1 MTTLNE
7 RNIGPIL
14 FFRGFAAGRLQLAA
28 LVIQCGHCPVPSVS
42 DDTGPVAAESL
53 AQCRDIQVLRYCLSL
68 PARSGAAYRYNG
80 ARYALNADFQNDL
93 RIAFVACNGKERG
106 DQERDPVTRNA
117 LWRRLGSEHARAP
130 FQLLLHGGDQ
140 LYADEM
146 LDAHAVAQD
155 WIRQRDLSPP
165 DSGTLAIMEQR
176 LRADLFQ
183 RYAQLYA
190 QNDPSWLMARVPSL
204 CIWDDHDICDG
215 WGSLTPEQ
223 LDHPVGQSVFR
234 VARECFLLFQQ
245 ASTAEALPQHFLD
258 RSGTSLSWSV
268 RTPGLSIIAPD
279 LRSERRP
286 DRVMGPH
293 GHRALRQALHAA
305 RGDRILLLSSVPA
318 LGPRLSWIEK
328 LLMWIPKLQKYEDDL
343 RDQWQSRAHRVEWQ
357 SFLRDLIESHGP
369 KPAAVTALSGE
380 IHLATRG
387 TLDSAAGPLH
397 QLVSSGVAHPP
408 PPEAYARALGWL
420 ARFGESPLP
429 NHRLRLL
436 PLPGL
441 RDVYTAERNYLVL
454 ERQRDAW
461 SAAWELEHSGRT
473 PALRI

>member
-1 MTTLNE
+1 MSTLSE

-14 FFRGFAAGRLQLAA
+14 FFRGFSEGRVQLAA
-28 LVIQCGHCPVPSVS
+28 LVIQCGGCPVPTVR
-42 DDTGPVAAESL
+42 DDQGPVAAEVL
-53 AQCRDIQVLRYCLSL
+53 ARCGAFQVLRYRFSL

-93 RIAFVACNGKERG
+93 RIAFVACNGKEHG
-106 DQERDPVTRNA
+106 DQQRDPVVRNA

-146 LDAHAVAQD
+146 LDAHPVAQD
-155 WIRQRDLSPP
+155 WIRRRDLSPP

-190 QNDPSWLMARVPSL
+190 QNDPAWVMARVPSL

-223 LDHPVGQSVFR
+223 LDHPVGQAVFR

-245 ASTAEALPQHFLD
+245 ASTADALPQSFLD
-258 RSGTSLSWSV
+258 RNGSSLSWSV

-286 DRVMGPH
+286 DRVMGPQ
-293 GHRALRQALHAA
+293 GHRALRHALQAA

-318 LGPRLSWIEK
+318 LGPRLSWVEK
-328 LLMWIPKLQKYEDDL
+328 LLLWIPKLQKYEDDL

-357 SFLRDLIESHGP
+357 SFLRDLLESHTA
-369 KPAAVTALSGE
+369 PATTVTVLSGE
-380 IHLATRG
+380 IHL
-387 TLDSAAGPLH
+387 
-397 QLVSSGVAHPP
+397 
-408 PPEAYARALGWL
+408 
-420 ARFGESPLP
+420 
-429 NHRLRLL
+429 
-436 PLPGL
+436 
-441 RDVYTAERNYLVL
+441 
-454 ERQRDAW
+454 
-461 SAAWELEHSGRT
+461 
-473 PALRI
+473 